1 MCTFATHHM
10 NLQIQSVA
18 GFGLLALLASCSS
31 DDNDGGGGG
40 GGSPAPAEVEFGVS
54 TTIVQEDASF
64 LEVDVVLNKPSSGLL
79 IVDFFVSGDAQ
90 QSLDYHV
97 LTGTPLKIPSGVVS
111 TKILVQIFEDTLGEI
126 DEAVDFTLLTPLG
139 GALGDNTTHRLTITD
154 EDAQSVAEAEPN
166 NNVANSNVI
175 GAIQEE
181 LSYRVSGNISAAFEE
196 YDIFQLTASDNS
208 DVFIRL
214 IPANYVSQIRFHI
227 LDPVGTII
235 FSYAGAAGDTI
246 TTEYEA
252 VSGEVFNVAV
262 WVEAADTDFQLDL
275 VGLASTLTSNGG
287 PGTETSELTQMGRS
301 FGADLDGFRA
311 WLDAKLQSEAQD
323 NLVTDQVILT
333 VVTED

>member
-1 MCTFATHHM
+1 M

-18 GFGLLALLASCSS
+18 GFGLLALLASCGS

-40 GGSPAPAEVEFGVS
+40 GSPAPVEVEFGVP
-54 TTIVQEDASF
+54 TTIAQEDASF

-90 QSLDYHV
+90 QSLDYHI

-111 TKILVQIFEDTLGEI
+111 TKILVQVFEDTLGEK

-139 GALGDNTTHRLTITD
+139 GVLGDNTTHRLTITD

-166 NNVANSNVI
+166 NDVANSNVI
-175 GAIQEE
+175 GGIQEE
-181 LSYRVSGNISAAFEE
+181 LSYIVSGNISAAFEE
-196 YDIFQLTASDNS
+196 YDIFQLTATDDS
-208 DVFIRL
+208 DVFIQL
-214 IPANYVSQIRFHI
+214 IPANYVSQVRFHV
-227 LDPVGTII
+227 LDAAGTII

-262 WVEAADTDFQLDL
+262 WVEAADTDYQLDL
-275 VGLASTLTSNGG
+275 VGLPSTLTANGG

-301 FGADLDGFRA
+301 FGSDLDGFRA